1 VATGAAGGL
10 PTTPP
15 VSDDRVRRRVY
26 VSGRVQGVWFRES
39 CREEALTAGVSGWVR
54 NLADGRVEV
63 VLEGPRELVSQVV
76 AWCHDGP
83 RRARV
88 ERVEVVD
95 EAPVGER
102 GFHVR

>member
-1 VATGAAGGL
+1 LIAESGEQ
-10 PTTPP
+10 
-15 VSDDRVRRRVY
+15 VRRRVY

-39 CREEALTAGVSGWVR
+39 CRDEALAAGGVAGWVR

-63 VLEGPRELVSQVV
+63 VLEGPSEAVDRVV
-76 AWCHDGP
+76 RWCHRGP
-83 RRARV
+83 RSAHV